1 MHLKV
6 PSAKWRP
13 VCMMTSS
20 NGNIFRVTGPLCGEF
35 TDPGEFPTQR
45 PVTWSFDI
53 FFDLRL
59 NKWLSKQPWGWWL
72 ETPSWSLW
80 RQCNGLGL
88 NVLTLQ
94 APASGTGVYSAW
106 IKNHIPR
113 YSILL
118 YTVCAT
124 CEQGTSHVFSSYSF
138 KYQSIICAHVHTR
151 VCVGVCVSTYT
162 HRCVV
167 FFGWYENV
175 GKWKRVLYYCPF
187 VRVNTGTGG
196 FPHKEQIIWM
206 FLWCLPG
213 GRFKN
218 AYELLN
224 LRALKI
230 PILYKNRIFQ
240 CMSKIFC
247 VEFQRVPLKFHTK
260 YLTHTLKD
268 VNFITRWNFKSS

>member
-1 MHLKV
+1 MFIQENAFESAVCEMAANLSGPQCVNSPSTGFRHGCLQCMDKESYPKV
-6 PSAKWRP
+6 FYIIIHC
-13 VCMMTSS
+13 VCH
-20 NGNIFRVTGPLCGEF
+20 VWTGDKSRFLIIQF
-35 TDPGEFPTQR
+35 Q
-45 PVTWSFDI
+45 I
-53 FFDLRL
+53 
-59 NKWLSKQPWGWWL
+59 SKHHMC
-72 ETPSWSLW
+72 S
-80 RQCNGLGL
+80 
-88 NVLTLQ
+88 
-94 APASGTGVYSAW
+94 
-106 IKNHIPR
+106 
-113 YSILL
+113 
-118 YTVCAT
+118 
-124 CEQGTSHVFSSYSF
+124 
-138 KYQSIICAHVHTR
+138 CAHT
-151 VCVGVCVSTYT
+151 CVCVSTYT
-162 HRCVV
+162 HSSVV

-187 VRVNTGTGG
+187 VRVTAGTGG
-196 FPHKEQIIWM
+196 YPHKEQIIWM